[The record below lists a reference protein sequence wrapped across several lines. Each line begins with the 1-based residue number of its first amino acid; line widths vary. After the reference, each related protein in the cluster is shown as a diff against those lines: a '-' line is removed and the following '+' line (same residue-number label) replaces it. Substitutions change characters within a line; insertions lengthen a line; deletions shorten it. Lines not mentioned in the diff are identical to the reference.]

1 MFFVSVPYLL
11 GYWETVLDEMSVS
24 FSLPPQCILREN
36 PSHPGG
42 QWLPGAHLNPAK
54 NCLSLN
60 GKRTLDD
67 GMVMWRDEGDD
78 KLPVRKMTLKE
89 LCTEVWYDSFHVSHS
104 FEVDVC

>member
-1 MFFVSVPYLL
+1 M
-11 GYWETVLDEMSVS
+11 DEMSVS

-67 GMVMWRDEGDD
+67 GMVIWRDEGDD

-89 LCTEVWYDSFHVSHS
+89 LRTEVWYDSFHVSHS